1 VDVMLE
7 VDGLNKRFPNAWA
20 NRDVSLTVRR
30 GEIHCLLGE
39 NGAGKS
45 TLAECLYGAYRPD
58 SGTIRFK
65 GQPLSLASPRE
76 AMAVG
81 IGMVH
86 QHFALAPALSVLENV
101 VVGTPSG
108 FVLDRHG
115 AQKKLEFL
123 SQAYGVDLDVQA
135 RVSSLS
141 VGQQQWVEILKAL
154 YVGLDLLILDEPTA
168 VLSPI
173 EAERLF
179 AVLSRM
185 KRDGLSV
192 ILITHKLDE
201 VMKVSDRVTVLNRG
215 RAVATVDT
223 AAVSAADLARLMVG
237 RDVALRVERAEV
249 EPGAA
254 VLEVEDLRFEGSNGA
269 SPPVS
274 FTVREREILGV
285 VGVAGNGQRELFEAL
300 VGVRPVRAGRVRLRG
315 EDVTSRSVRDRIE
328 AGVSSIP
335 EDRISEGLLLDF
347 GIDENLVL
355 GLQREPAYS
364 RWRRVLRRPAISR
377 FADDAVRRFEIA
389 TTSARHHVRVLSGG
403 NMQKVI
409 LARELSRDPACIIA
423 SQPTRGLDVG
433 AAEYVRRRL
442 LEERD
447 RGAAV
452 LLISEDLDEVM
463 NLADRMVVMSKGAV
477 VGHLDPRHATEEEV
491 GLLMGG
497 VALGSAGATA

>member
-1 VDVMLE
+1 VDVILE
-7 VDGLNKRFPNAWA
+7 VDGLNKRFPNVWA
-20 NRDVSLTVRR
+20 NRDLSLSVRR

-65 GQPLSLASPRE
+65 GRPLSLASPRE

-101 VVGTPSG
+101 VVGTSSR

-115 AQKKLEFL
+115 AEKKLDFL
-123 SQAYGVDLDVQA
+123 SHAYGVDLDVHC
-135 RVSSLS
+135 RVDDLS
-141 VGQQQWVEILKAL
+141 VGQRQWVEILKAL

-173 EAERLF
+173 ESERLF
-179 AVLSRM
+179 GVLSRM

-223 AAVSAADLARLMVG
+223 ASVSPAELARLMVG
-237 RDVALRVERAEV
+237 RDVALRVERAQV
-249 EPGAA
+249 DAGAA
-254 VLEVEDLRFEGSNGA
+254 VLDVDDLQFDAAHGV

-274 FTVREREILGV
+274 FTVCEREILGV
-285 VGVAGNGQRELFEAL
+285 IGVAGNGQRELFEAL
-300 VGVRPVRAGRVRLRG
+300 VGVRPVRRGRVRLRG
-315 EDVTSRSVRDRIE
+315 HDVTTRSVRDRIE
-328 AGVSSIP
+328 AGMSSVP

-355 GLQREPAYS
+355 GLQREPGFS
-364 RWRRVLRRPAISR
+364 RWRRVLRRPAIRR

-389 TTSARHHVRVLSGG
+389 TTSARHHARVLSGG

-433 AAEYVRRRL
+433 AAEYVRRQL
-442 LEERD
+442 LAQRD

-497 VALGSAGATA
+497 VALGTAEATG